1 MNIGFDAKRAAQ
13 NRTGLGNYSRFVI
26 RILSEKFAGNQYH
39 LYTPKPHR
47 MPYLQ
52 EIPTLKHLFLH
63 FPPQGIWSR
72 IRSLWRVW
80 GITKDIQKDGIQI
93 FHGLSNELPLNIGTP
108 EQRKMKAGGK
118 GCKYIVTIHD
128 LIFIHTPQYYH
139 WIDRQIYNFKFRR
152 ACRCADRVIA
162 VSEYTKQEIMHY
174 YHTPES
180 KIDVVYQGCDPVFS
194 QEIEEGK
201 LQEVKA
207 RYQLPD
213 KFVLYVG
220 SIEERKNLML
230 VAKAMAELNRRNR
243 SQGNQGSLESQG
255 SQGSQGNQ
263 NQAQNQDAAAI
274 HVVAVGRRTVYVDQ
288 IQDFLKAQGID
299 YLFHFYHQVP
309 YADLPSFYKWAS
321 TFAYPSRIE
330 GFGIPLLEAISS
342 GVPAIGCT
350 GSCLEEA
357 GGPNSIYVNPDDAK
371 GMADAILRTCTD
383 EPLRQHM
390 ISEGKK
396 YALNFSDE
404 KLSHDLMK
412 VYESLSE

>member
-26 RILSEKFAGNQYH
+26 RVLSEKFAGNQYH

-230 VAKAMAELNRRNR
+230 VAKAMAELNRR
-243 SQGNQGSLESQG
+243 
-255 SQGSQGNQ
+255 
-263 NQAQNQDAAAI
+263 AAI
-274 HVVAVGRRTVYVDQ
+274 HVVAVGRRTAYVDQ

-299 YLFHFYHQVP
+299 HLFHFYHQVP

-371 GMADAILRTCTD
+371 GMANAILRTCTD

-412 VYESLSE
+412 VYENLSE

>member
-93 FHGLSNELPLNIGTP
+93 FHGLSNELPLNIRTP

-230 VAKAMAELNRRNR
+230 VAKAMAELNRR
-243 SQGNQGSLESQG
+243 
-255 SQGSQGNQ
+255 
-263 NQAQNQDAAAI
+263 AAI
-274 HVVAVGRRTVYVDQ
+274 HVVAVGRHTAYVDQ

-299 YLFHFYHQVP
+299 HLFHFYHQVP

-350 GSCLEEA
+350 GSCLVEA

-412 VYESLSE
+412 VYENLSE

>member
-72 IRSLWRVW
+72 LRSLWRVW

-118 GCKYIVTIHD
+118 GCKYIVTVHD

-230 VAKAMAELNRRNR
+230 VAKAMAELNRR
-243 SQGNQGSLESQG
+243 
-255 SQGSQGNQ
+255 
-263 NQAQNQDAAAI
+263 AAI
-274 HVVAVGRRTVYVDQ
+274 HVVAVGRRTAYVDQ

-299 YLFHFYHQVP
+299 HLFHFYHQVP

-404 KLSHDLMK
+404 KLSNDLMK
-412 VYESLSE
+412 VYENLSE

>member
-72 IRSLWRVW
+72 LRSLWRVW
-80 GITKDIQKDGIQI
+80 GITKDIQKDGIHI

-108 EQRKMKAGGK
+108 EQRKMKADGK
-118 GCKYIVTIHD
+118 ECKYIVTVHD

-230 VAKAMAELNRRNR
+230 VAKAMAKLNRR
-243 SQGNQGSLESQG
+243 
-255 SQGSQGNQ
+255 
-263 NQAQNQDAAAI
+263 AAI
-274 HVVAVGRRTVYVDQ
+274 HVVAVGRRTAYVDK

-299 YLFHFYHQVP
+299 HLFHFYHQVP

-357 GGPNSIYVNPDDAK
+357 GGPNCIYVNPDDAK

-383 EPLRQHM
+383 EDLRLHM

-412 VYESLSE
+412 VYENLSE

>member
-230 VAKAMAELNRRNR
+230 VAKAMAELNRR
-243 SQGNQGSLESQG
+243 
-255 SQGSQGNQ
+255 
-263 NQAQNQDAAAI
+263 AAI
-274 HVVAVGRRTVYVDQ
+274 HVVAVGRRTAYVDQ
-288 IQDFLKAQGID
+288 IQDFLKAQGLD
-299 YLFHFYHQVP
+299 HLFHFYYQVP

-412 VYESLSE
+412 VYENLSK

>member
-72 IRSLWRVW
+72 LRSLWRVW

-108 EQRKMKAGGK
+108 EQRKMKVGSK

-230 VAKAMAELNRRNR
+230 VAKAMAELNRR
-243 SQGNQGSLESQG
+243 
-255 SQGSQGNQ
+255 
-263 NQAQNQDAAAI
+263 AAI
-274 HVVAVGRRTVYVDQ
+274 HVVAVGRRTAYVDQ

-299 YLFHFYHQVP
+299 HLFHFYHQVP
-309 YADLPSFYKWAS
+309 YADLPAFYKWAS

-383 EPLRQHM
+383 ETLRQHM

-404 KLSHDLMK
+404 KLSNDLMK
-412 VYESLSE
+412 VYENLSE

>member
-194 QEIEEGK
+194 QKIEEGK

-230 VAKAMAELNRRNR
+230 VAKAMAKLNRR
-243 SQGNQGSLESQG
+243 
-255 SQGSQGNQ
+255 
-263 NQAQNQDAAAI
+263 AAI
-274 HVVAVGRRTVYVDQ
+274 HVVAVGRRTAYVDK
-288 IQDFLKAQGID
+288 IQDFLKAQGIEH
-299 YLFHFYHQVP
+299 LFHFYHQVP

-357 GGPNSIYVNPDDAK
+357 GGPNSIYVNPNDAQ

-383 EPLRQHM
+383 EDLRQHM

-412 VYESLSE
+412 VYENLSE

>member
-230 VAKAMAELNRRNR
+230 VAKAMAELNRR
-243 SQGNQGSLESQG
+243 
-255 SQGSQGNQ
+255 
-263 NQAQNQDAAAI
+263 AAI
-274 HVVAVGRRTVYVDQ
+274 HVVAVGRRTAYVDQ

-299 YLFHFYHQVP
+299 HLFHFYHQVP

-412 VYESLSE
+412 VYENLSE

>member
-72 IRSLWRVW
+72 TRSLWRVW

-230 VAKAMAELNRRNR
+230 VAKAMAELNRR
-243 SQGNQGSLESQG
+243 
-255 SQGSQGNQ
+255 
-263 NQAQNQDAAAI
+263 AAI
-274 HVVAVGRRTVYVDQ
+274 HVVAVGRRTAYVDQ

-299 YLFHFYHQVP
+299 HLFHFYHQVP

-412 VYESLSE
+412 VYENLSE

>member
-72 IRSLWRVW
+72 LRSLWRVW
-80 GITKDIQKDGIQI
+80 GITKDIQKDGIHI

-118 GCKYIVTIHD
+118 GCKYIVTVHD

-152 ACRCADRVIA
+152 ACLCADRVIA

-194 QEIEEGK
+194 QKIEEGK

-230 VAKAMAELNRRNR
+230 VAKAMAELNRR
-243 SQGNQGSLESQG
+243 
-255 SQGSQGNQ
+255 
-263 NQAQNQDAAAI
+263 AAI
-274 HVVAVGRRTVYVDQ
+274 HVVAVGRRTAYVDQ

-299 YLFHFYHQVP
+299 HLFHFYHQVP

-412 VYESLSE
+412 VYENLSE

>member
-118 GCKYIVTIHD
+118 GCKYIVTVHD

-230 VAKAMAELNRRNR
+230 VAKAMAELNRR
-243 SQGNQGSLESQG
+243 
-255 SQGSQGNQ
+255 
-263 NQAQNQDAAAI
+263 AAI
-274 HVVAVGRRTVYVDQ
+274 HVVAVGRRTAYVDQ

-299 YLFHFYHQVP
+299 HLFHFYHQVP
-309 YADLPSFYKWAS
+309 YADLPAFYKWAS

>member
-72 IRSLWRVW
+72 LRSLWRVW
-80 GITKDIQKDGIQI
+80 GITKDIQKDGILI

-108 EQRKMKAGGK
+108 EQRKMKADGK

-194 QEIEEGK
+194 QKIEEGK

-230 VAKAMAELNRRNR
+230 VAKAMAKLNRR
-243 SQGNQGSLESQG
+243 
-255 SQGSQGNQ
+255 
-263 NQAQNQDAAAI
+263 AAI
-274 HVVAVGRRTVYVDQ
+274 HVVAVGRRTAYVDK
-288 IQDFLKAQGID
+288 IQDFLKAQGIEH
-299 YLFHFYHQVP
+299 LFHFYHQVP

-383 EPLRQHM
+383 EDLRQHM

-404 KLSHDLMK
+404 KLSHDLMR
-412 VYESLSE
+412 VYENLSE

>member
-72 IRSLWRVW
+72 LRSLWRVW
-80 GITKDIQKDGIQI
+80 GITKDIQKDGIHI

-108 EQRKMKAGGK
+108 EQRKMKADGK
-118 GCKYIVTIHD
+118 GCKYIVTVHV

-230 VAKAMAELNRRNR
+230 VAKAMAKLNRR
-243 SQGNQGSLESQG
+243 
-255 SQGSQGNQ
+255 
-263 NQAQNQDAAAI
+263 AAI
-274 HVVAVGRRTVYVDQ
+274 HVVAVGRRTAYVDK
-288 IQDFLKAQGID
+288 IQNFLKAQGIEH
-299 YLFHFYHQVP
+299 LFHFYHQVP

-357 GGPNSIYVNPDDAK
+357 GGPNSIYVNPDDAQ

-383 EPLRQHM
+383 EDLRQHM

-412 VYESLSE
+412 VYENLSE

>member
-118 GCKYIVTIHD
+118 GCKYIVTLHD

-139 WIDRQIYNFKFRR
+139 WMDRQIYNFKFRR

-230 VAKAMAELNRRNR
+230 VAKAMAELNRR
-243 SQGNQGSLESQG
+243 
-255 SQGSQGNQ
+255 
-263 NQAQNQDAAAI
+263 AAI
-274 HVVAVGRRTVYVDQ
+274 HVVAVGRRTAYVDQ

-299 YLFHFYHQVP
+299 HLFHFYHQVP

-321 TFAYPSRIE
+321 AFAYPSRIE

-412 VYESLSE
+412 VYENLSE

>member
-26 RILSEKFAGNQYH
+26 RILSEKFAGNQFH

-72 IRSLWRVW
+72 LRSLWRVW
-80 GITKDIQKDGIQI
+80 GISKDIQKDGIQI

-108 EQRKMKAGGK
+108 EQRKMKTGGK
-118 GCKYIVTIHD
+118 GCKYIVTVHD

-152 ACRCADRVIA
+152 ACQCADRVIA

-194 QEIEEGK
+194 QEIEAGK

-230 VAKAMAELNRRNR
+230 VAKAMAELNRRN
-243 SQGNQGSLESQG
+243 G
-255 SQGSQGNQ
+255 SQGIQ
-263 NQAQNQDAAAI
+263 NQAQDQAAAAI
-274 HVVAVGRRTVYVDQ
+274 HVVAVGRRTAYVDK
-288 IQDFLKAQGID
+288 IQDFLKTQGID
-299 YLFHFYHQVP
+299 HLFHFSHQVP

-357 GGPNSIYVNPDDAK
+357 GGPNSIYVNSDDAK

-383 EPLRQHM
+383 ENLRQHM

-396 YALNFSDE
+396 YALKFSDE

-412 VYESLSE
+412 VYENLSE

>member
-194 QEIEEGK
+194 QKIEEGK

-230 VAKAMAELNRRNR
+230 VAKAMAELNRR
-243 SQGNQGSLESQG
+243 
-255 SQGSQGNQ
+255 
-263 NQAQNQDAAAI
+263 AAI
-274 HVVAVGRRTVYVDQ
+274 HVVAVGRRTAYVDQ

-299 YLFHFYHQVP
+299 HLFHFYHQVP

>member
-72 IRSLWRVW
+72 LRSLWRIW
-80 GITKDIQKDGIQI
+80 GITKDIQKDGIHI

-108 EQRKMKAGGK
+108 EQRKMKAGSK
-118 GCKYIVTIHD
+118 GCKYIVTVHD

-152 ACRCADRVIA
+152 ACRCADCVIA

-194 QEIEEGK
+194 QEIEAGK

-230 VAKAMAELNRRNR
+230 VAKAMAELNRRNA
-243 SQGNQGSLESQG
+243 SL
-255 SQGSQGNQ
+255 GNQ
-263 NQAQNQDAAAI
+263 NQAEADI
-274 HVVAVGRRTVYVDQ
+274 HVVAVGRRTAYVDQ

-299 YLFHFYHQVP
+299 HLFHFYHQVP

-383 EPLRQHM
+383 EALRQHM

-412 VYESLSE
+412 VYENLSE

>member
-230 VAKAMAELNRRNR
+230 VAKAMAELNRR
-243 SQGNQGSLESQG
+243 
-255 SQGSQGNQ
+255 
-263 NQAQNQDAAAI
+263 AAI
-274 HVVAVGRRTVYVDQ
+274 HVVAVGRRTAYVDQ

-299 YLFHFYHQVP
+299 HLFHFYYQVP

-412 VYESLSE
+412 VYENLSK

>member
-80 GITKDIQKDGIQI
+80 GITKDIQKGGIQI

-118 GCKYIVTIHD
+118 GCKYIVTVHD

-230 VAKAMAELNRRNR
+230 VAKAMAELNRR
-243 SQGNQGSLESQG
+243 
-255 SQGSQGNQ
+255 
-263 NQAQNQDAAAI
+263 AAI
-274 HVVAVGRRTVYVDQ
+274 HVVAVGRRTAYVDQ

-299 YLFHFYHQVP
+299 HLFHFYHQVP
-309 YADLPSFYKWAS
+309 YADLPAFYKWAS

-383 EPLRQHM
+383 ETLRQHM

-404 KLSHDLMK
+404 KLSNDLMK
-412 VYESLSE
+412 VYENLSE

>member
-26 RILSEKFAGNQYH
+26 RVLSEKFAGNQYH

-230 VAKAMAELNRRNR
+230 VAKAMAELNRR
-243 SQGNQGSLESQG
+243 
-255 SQGSQGNQ
+255 
-263 NQAQNQDAAAI
+263 AAI
-274 HVVAVGRRTVYVDQ
+274 HVVAVGRRTAYVDQ

-299 YLFHFYHQVP
+299 HLFHFYHQVP

-371 GMADAILRTCTD
+371 GMANAILRTCTD
-383 EPLRQHM
+383 ETLRQHM

-412 VYESLSE
+412 VYENLSE

>member
-72 IRSLWRVW
+72 LRSLWRVW
-80 GITKDIQKDGIQI
+80 GITKDIQKDGIHI

-108 EQRKMKAGGK
+108 KQRKMKADGK

-230 VAKAMAELNRRNR
+230 VAKAMAKLNRR
-243 SQGNQGSLESQG
+243 
-255 SQGSQGNQ
+255 
-263 NQAQNQDAAAI
+263 AAI
-274 HVVAVGRRTVYVDQ
+274 HVVAVGRRTAYVDK
-288 IQDFLKAQGID
+288 IQDFLKAQGIEH
-299 YLFHFYHQVP
+299 LFHFYHQVP

-357 GGPNSIYVNPDDAK
+357 GGPNSIYVNPDDAQ

-383 EPLRQHM
+383 EDLRQHM

-404 KLSHDLMK
+404 KLSHDFMR
-412 VYESLSE
+412 VYENLSE

>member
-72 IRSLWRVW
+72 LRSLWRVW
-80 GITKDIQKDGIQI
+80 GITKDIQKDGIHI

-118 GCKYIVTIHD
+118 GCKYIVTVHD

-152 ACRCADRVIA
+152 ACLCADRVIA

-194 QEIEEGK
+194 QKIEEGK

-230 VAKAMAELNRRNR
+230 VAKAMAKLNRR
-243 SQGNQGSLESQG
+243 
-255 SQGSQGNQ
+255 
-263 NQAQNQDAAAI
+263 AAI
-274 HVVAVGRRTVYVDQ
+274 HVVAVGRRTAYVDK
-288 IQDFLKAQGID
+288 IQDFLKAQGIEH
-299 YLFHFYHQVP
+299 LFHFYHQVP

-357 GGPNSIYVNPDDAK
+357 GGPNSIYVNPNDVQ

-383 EPLRQHM
+383 EDLRQHM

-404 KLSHDLMK
+404 KLSHNLMK
-412 VYESLSE
+412 VYENLSE

>member
-230 VAKAMAELNRRNR
+230 VAKAMAELNRR
-243 SQGNQGSLESQG
+243 
-255 SQGSQGNQ
+255 
-263 NQAQNQDAAAI
+263 AAI
-274 HVVAVGRRTVYVDQ
+274 HVVAVGRRTAYVDQ

-383 EPLRQHM
+383 EPLRQYM

-412 VYESLSE
+412 VYENLSE

>member
-230 VAKAMAELNRRNR
+230 VAKAMAELNRR
-243 SQGNQGSLESQG
+243 
-255 SQGSQGNQ
+255 
-263 NQAQNQDAAAI
+263 AAI
-274 HVVAVGRRTVYVDQ
+274 HVVAVGRHTAYVDQ

-299 YLFHFYHQVP
+299 HLFHFYHQVP

-371 GMADAILRTCTD
+371 GMANAILRTCTD

>member
-72 IRSLWRVW
+72 LRSLWRVW

-118 GCKYIVTIHD
+118 GCKYIVTVHD

-152 ACRCADRVIA
+152 ACQCADRVIA

-230 VAKAMAELNRRNR
+230 VAKAMAELNRR
-243 SQGNQGSLESQG
+243 
-255 SQGSQGNQ
+255 
-263 NQAQNQDAAAI
+263 AAI
-274 HVVAVGRRTVYVDQ
+274 HVVAVGRRTAYVDQ

-299 YLFHFYHQVP
+299 HLFHFYHQVP

-383 EPLRQHM
+383 ETLRQHM

-412 VYESLSE
+412 VYENLSE

>member
-72 IRSLWRVW
+72 LRSLWRVW

-118 GCKYIVTIHD
+118 GCKYIVTVHD

-230 VAKAMAELNRRNR
+230 VAKAMAELNRR
-243 SQGNQGSLESQG
+243 
-255 SQGSQGNQ
+255 
-263 NQAQNQDAAAI
+263 AAI
-274 HVVAVGRRTVYVDQ
+274 HVVAVGRRTAYVDQ

-299 YLFHFYHQVP
+299 HLFHFYHQVP
-309 YADLPSFYKWAS
+309 YADLPAFYKWAS

-383 EPLRQHM
+383 ETLRQHM

-412 VYESLSE
+412 VYENLSE

>member
-26 RILSEKFAGNQYH
+26 RILSENFAGNQYH

-118 GCKYIVTIHD
+118 GCKYIVTVHD

-152 ACRCADRVIA
+152 ACQCADRVIA

-230 VAKAMAELNRRNR
+230 VAKAMAELNRR
-243 SQGNQGSLESQG
+243 
-255 SQGSQGNQ
+255 
-263 NQAQNQDAAAI
+263 AAI

-299 YLFHFYHQVP
+299 HLFHFYHQVP

-357 GGPNSIYVNPDDAK
+357 GGPDSIYVNPDDAK

>member
-93 FHGLSNELPLNIGTP
+93 FHGLSNELPLNIRTP

-230 VAKAMAELNRRNR
+230 VAKAMAELNRR
-243 SQGNQGSLESQG
+243 
-255 SQGSQGNQ
+255 
-263 NQAQNQDAAAI
+263 AAI
-274 HVVAVGRRTVYVDQ
+274 HVVAVGRRTAYVDQ

-299 YLFHFYHQVP
+299 HLFHFYYQVP

-412 VYESLSE
+412 VYENLSE

>member
-230 VAKAMAELNRRNR
+230 VAKAMAELNRR
-243 SQGNQGSLESQG
+243 
-255 SQGSQGNQ
+255 
-263 NQAQNQDAAAI
+263 AAI
-274 HVVAVGRRTVYVDQ
+274 HVVAVGRRTAYVDQ

-299 YLFHFYHQVP
+299 HLFHFYYQVP

-404 KLSHDLMK
+404 KLSHDLMT

>member
-230 VAKAMAELNRRNR
+230 VAKAMAELNRR
-243 SQGNQGSLESQG
+243 
-255 SQGSQGNQ
+255 
-263 NQAQNQDAAAI
+263 AAI
-274 HVVAVGRRTVYVDQ
+274 HVVAVGRRTAYVDQ

-299 YLFHFYHQVP
+299 HLFHFYHQVP

>member
-118 GCKYIVTIHD
+118 GCKYIVTLHD

-139 WIDRQIYNFKFRR
+139 WMDRQIYNFKFRR

-230 VAKAMAELNRRNR
+230 VAKAMAELNRR
-243 SQGNQGSLESQG
+243 
-255 SQGSQGNQ
+255 
-263 NQAQNQDAAAI
+263 AAI
-274 HVVAVGRRTVYVDQ
+274 HVVAVGRRTAYVDQ

-299 YLFHFYHQVP
+299 HLFHFYHQVP

-357 GGPNSIYVNPDDAK
+357 GGPYSIYVNPDDAK

-404 KLSHDLMK
+404 KLSNDLMK
-412 VYESLSE
+412 VYENLSE

>member
-118 GCKYIVTIHD
+118 GCKYIVTVHD

-230 VAKAMAELNRRNR
+230 VAKAMAELNRR
-243 SQGNQGSLESQG
+243 
-255 SQGSQGNQ
+255 
-263 NQAQNQDAAAI
+263 AAI
-274 HVVAVGRRTVYVDQ
+274 HVVAVGRRTAYVDQ

-299 YLFHFYHQVP
+299 HLFHFYYQVP

-371 GMADAILRTCTD
+371 GMANAILRTCTD

-404 KLSHDLMK
+404 ELSHDLMK